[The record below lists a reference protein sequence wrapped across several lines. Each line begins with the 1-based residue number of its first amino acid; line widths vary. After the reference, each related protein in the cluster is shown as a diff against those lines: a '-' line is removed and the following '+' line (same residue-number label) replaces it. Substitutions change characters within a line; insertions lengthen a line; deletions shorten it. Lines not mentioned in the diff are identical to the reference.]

1 MALVDTEYE
10 HVSVDEQGVPFISG
24 TTMKVVEL
32 VAEKMAYGWSPEE
45 IHFQHQYLTLGQIY
59 SALAYY
65 SDHAEELNAD
75 VERRLKHTEDV
86 RHSSGVSPFVARLK
100 AKGLL

>member
-10 HVSVDEQGVPFISG
+10 HVSVDEEGVPFISG

-59 SALAYY
+59 YAMA
-65 SDHAEELNAD
+65 
-75 VERRLKHTEDV
+75 
-86 RHSSGVSPFVARLK
+86 
-100 AKGLL
+100 